1 MSAQITVRLPGD
13 LVSFLDEAVS
23 DGRVLSRAALVTQ
36 APEREMHRQAAV
48 NGAGVLERQGIFDEL
63 DELVMAG
70 RRATTTSWRG
80 SMSRITESV
89 KR

>member
-36 APEREMHRQAAV
+36 ASERKMHRQAAV
-48 NGAGVLERQGIFDEL
+48 NGAGVLERQGISDEL

-70 RRATTTSWRG
+70 GRQRPAGEAACRASPGR
-80 SMSRITESV
+80 
-89 KR
+89 